1 MPPCPEWVV
10 TRSRAAPA
18 ATVKLGGESL
28 NLMIV
33 VPERLRQKLIIRN
46 DTVGAVGDALFQ
58 KEIGVGIG
66 FSPYV
71 RK

>member
-1 MPPCPEWVV
+1 
-10 TRSRAAPA
+10 
-18 ATVKLGGESL
+18 VKLGGESL